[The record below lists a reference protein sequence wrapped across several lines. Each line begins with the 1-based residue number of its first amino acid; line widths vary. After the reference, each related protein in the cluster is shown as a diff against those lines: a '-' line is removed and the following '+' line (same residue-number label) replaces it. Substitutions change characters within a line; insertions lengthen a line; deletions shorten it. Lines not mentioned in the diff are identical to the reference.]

1 MNFGGVTND
10 AGSFRM
16 KIQRKIQGESSIFT
30 GSFSETERVM
40 WSAMGQKRSEPPK
53 DVEVEN
59 AHKTRLPRFFLAFIC
74 DFFFCHWGVELDPLR
89 NGGGGLMIFS

>member
-10 AGSFRM
+10 TGSFRM

-30 GSFSETERVM
+30 GSFGETERVM
-40 WSAMGQKRSEPPK
+40 WSAMGQKRPELPK
-53 DVEVEN
+53 DAEVEN

-74 DFFFCHWGVELDPLR
+74 DVFFSTGVWGWIL
-89 NGGGGLMIFS
+89 